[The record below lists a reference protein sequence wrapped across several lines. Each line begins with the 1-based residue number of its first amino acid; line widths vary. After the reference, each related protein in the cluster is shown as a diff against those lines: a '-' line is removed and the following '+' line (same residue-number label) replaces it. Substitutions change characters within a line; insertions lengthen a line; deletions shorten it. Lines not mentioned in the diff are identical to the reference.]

1 MTTTYI
7 DRLPEELLL
16 QIFAYLER
24 PAPSKLNARKEP
36 SLDITNSEYRDYK
49 NASSVSRRWRCIV
62 LPLLFSHCRLRLD
75 AVPRAEWSTC
85 QVRGIPS
92 SRSAQMSSRVD
103 PYHEQL
109 LQQAALVGNS
119 APEGP
124 GDQAVSS
131 VQGSLKVALQ
141 WYHCLKDYLEFIQA
155 HALETSVQSFALIA
169 EDCGIVYDRYP
180 HRSAA
185 NQDYRYRA
193 AAALWQHL
201 LQTIAPV
208 RVLIVASPGDLG
220 CLTNCAIDMT
230 GDWAFSDMKYHI
242 LELGHEGT
250 SVRRL
255 EGVPIDFETL
265 EYVPSEYPGI
275 ANASLLRLHPWTEIG
290 LNEGSF
296 LKAYGTYEYF
306 ERGPPSIVT
315 SIKQCLAGSMHRH
328 ARPQHPPK
336 LPALKK
342 FVYTAILP
350 FATHVNFSS
359 LLPFLDELD
368 VKLAPDPDSGI
379 LSDSRRV
386 GKAEL
391 EGKYR
396 CRSRSHAGHIIDWCA
411 DCWQE
416 FFTSYQVISRPFRT
430 HELSSSRALPLK
442 KFICRDYQ
450 NPALEEE
457 LDETFL
463 WLWYG
468 SVVSVGVET
477 C

>member
-1 MTTTYI
+1 MATTYI

-16 QIFAYLER
+16 QVFAYLER
-24 PAPSKLNARKEP
+24 PAPSQLNARKEP

-49 NASSVSRRWRCIV
+49 NASC
-62 LPLLFSHCRLRLD
+62 
-75 AVPRAEWSTC
+75 
-85 QVRGIPS
+85 
-92 SRSAQMSSRVD
+92 
-103 PYHEQL
+103 L
-109 LQQAALVGNS
+109 LQQAALVGNPAS
-119 APEGP
+119 DDDGN
-124 GDQAVSS
+124 QALPSL
-131 VQGSLKVALQ
+131 QGTLEVALQ
-141 WYHCLKDYLEFIQA
+141 WYHCLRDYLEFIQA
-155 HALETSVQSFALIA
+155 HALETCVQSFALIT

-201 LQTIAPV
+201 LQTIAPI
-208 RVLIVASPGDLG
+208 RILIVASPGDLG
-220 CLTNCAIDMT
+220 CVTNCAIDMI
-230 GDWAFSDMKYHI
+230 GDWAFSDMNYHI
-242 LELGHEGT
+242 LELSNEGT
-250 SVRRL
+250 SSRRL
-255 EGVPIDFETL
+255 ENVPIDFETL
-265 EYVPSEYPGI
+265 EYAPSEFPGI

-306 ERGPPSIVT
+306 ERGPPSLVS
-315 SIKQCLAGSMHRH
+315 SIKQCLATSMHRH
-328 ARPQHPPK
+328 ARLQHPPK

-359 LLPFLDELD
+359 LLPLLDELD

-391 EGKYR
+391 E
-396 CRSRSHAGHIIDWCA
+396 

-430 HELSSSRALPLK
+430 HELSSSGALPLK

-463 WLWYG
+463 WLCMPCWAEMRP
-468 SVVSVGVET
+468 GVFERQADVPGYPQAL
-477 C
+477 